1 MRGGVRLPALVVT
14 MGLLAGCSDPAGAVR
29 RERDEARKN
38 SPSPRPSASATSQR
52 KQAGRILGHWQGPSS
67 TGTLGRLRIRTGRLR
82 SGRIRVIATDLG
94 GHVSV
99 KLTATTHPRSAVV
112 GHYRLTEVH
121 VAKSASTGA
130 YGVAFRAR
138 KR

>member
-52 KQAGRILGHWQGPSS
+52 KQASKILGHWMGPSA
-67 TGTLGRLRIRTGRLR
+67 TGTFGRLKIRTGRLR
-82 SGRIRVIATDLG
+82 SGRIRMIAADLG

-99 KLTATTHPRSAVV
+99 KLTATTHPRAVV
-112 GHYRLTEVH
+112 VGRYRLTEVH
-121 VAKSASTGA
+121 VAKSAATGA
-130 YGVAFRAR
+130 YGVAFHAH